1 MKKKGV
7 RVGKKWGRRKIL
19 RQTKSQSVGTSVRPI
34 AERAH
39 ALQETSTCGGGESRR
54 AGVE

>member
-1 MKKKGV
+1 MKKKSV
-7 RVGKKWGRRKIL
+7 REGKKIRRRKTV
-19 RQTKSQSVGTSVRPI
+19 RQTKSQSVGTSVRQI

-54 AGVE
+54 AGIE